1 MNRVGIVD
9 YGMGNLMS
17 MASAFD
23 MLGADVSICR
33 HPEDL
38 GCCDRIVLP
47 GVGAFGACMEALAR
61 EGFDEALAEQV
72 LRQGKPFLGVCLGMQ
87 VLAKCSEEGGEHRGL
102 GWIDAEVRRL
112 VPADPGLRVPQIGWN
127 DVDFPAS
134 SPLFRRIPRQAD
146 FYFVHSYHMVC
157 ADPGNVVATCDYG
170 GKVTASVGQGN
181 VFATQFHPEKSQTY
195 GLQLLENFIDWQV

>member
-38 GCCDRIVLP
+38 GSCDRIVLP
-47 GVGAFGACMEALAR
+47 GVGAFDACMEALAR
-61 EGFDEALAEQV
+61 EGFAEALAEQV
-72 LRQGKPFLGVCLGMQ
+72 LQQGKPFLGVCLGMQ
-87 VLAKCSEEGGEHRGL
+87 VLAKSSEEGGQHRGL

-112 VPADPGLRVPQIGWN
+112 APSDPKLRVPQIGWN

-134 SPLFRRIPRQAD
+134 SPLFRRIPALAD

-157 ADPGNVVATCDYG
+157 SDPENVEATCDYG
-170 GKVTASVGQGN
+170 GRVTAAVRQGN